1 MVTKTKSRPTM
12 QDFIRVLLKS
22 EKFLNWKPEQRFYEK
37 SDRLRPEDLSPKF
50 SAMEEHL
57 TPQELAKAWGVSAE
71 MIRIIFRWEPGVLRL
86 PSQRANGKK
95 RSYVSLK
102 IPQSVAERVH
112 RRLSALP
119 Q

>member
-1 MVTKTKSRPTM
+1 M
-12 QDFIRVLLKS
+12 QATRILLKS
-22 EKFLNWKPEQRFYEK
+22 EKFLNWKP
-37 SDRLRPEDLSPKF
+37 DRLRPEDLNPKF

-57 TPQELAKAWGVSAE
+57 TPQELAKSWGVSAE
-71 MIRIIFRWEPGVLRL
+71 TIRVLFRREPGVLRL